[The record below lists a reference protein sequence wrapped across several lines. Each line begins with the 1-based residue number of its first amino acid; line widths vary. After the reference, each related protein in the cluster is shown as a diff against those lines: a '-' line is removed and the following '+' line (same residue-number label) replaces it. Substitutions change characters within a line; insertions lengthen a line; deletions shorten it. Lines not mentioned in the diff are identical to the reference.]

1 MKFMKQQPNLSL
13 CQIHLKPE
21 QGGTMHERNNSVHYS
36 LFPTTISLS
45 VRETKNVDGSSH
57 CVQEQEIIPLTAVR
71 NTHFKA
77 DKKSAEIMLTK
88 KVRLPAN
95 NDYNYK
101 VIMIITSAYKNKLKT
116 TSST

>member
-1 MKFMKQQPNLSL
+1 
-13 CQIHLKPE
+13 
-21 QGGTMHERNNSVHYS
+21 
-36 LFPTTISLS
+36 
-45 VRETKNVDGSSH
+45 
-57 CVQEQEIIPLTAVR
+57 
-71 NTHFKA
+71 
-77 DKKSAEIMLTK
+77 MLTK